1 MTDKVKRPRA
11 KRVLKDVTFQHE
23 GAHVALVSKEQG
35 GPANGYNYSLVMKSA
50 SPEFIEKVQSV
61 TLTMELPDFL
71 QKFFYLWDEDAEALA
86 YLMGYVE
93 PVENETQESADEF
106 QNWCAERIGSM
117 ATFKSLKDEAS
128 RTEVLAS
135 LNEDQYI
142 ALIKDQEMIEK
153 AMCGGRKKTVKA
165 EDANV
170 EHQTE
175 EVKPEVK
182 PEDTPKVETV
192 SKAQFDEIQKAFDS
206 IKTELEKANNTI
218 AEYVRK
224 EKEALKKAR
233 FEQVLAAVADA
244 DKANTLFKA
253 LDLIQ
258 DEKEF
263 QAIVKTL
270 GEMTALQNQ
279 SELFKEA
286 GVEAQGSEEIEEES
300 SVAKLLKAKYQPKS

>member
-1 MTDKVKRPRA
+1 MSTKRPAA
-11 KRVLKDVTFQHE
+11 KRKLKDIDFSNE
-23 GAHVALVSKEQG
+23 GAHVALVSKDQG
-35 GPANGYNYSLVMKSA
+35 GPASGHDYALVIKA
-50 SPEFIEKVQSV
+50 NTSPEFIEKVQSV

-71 QKFFYLWDEDAEALA
+71 QKFFYLWEEDAEALA

-93 PVENETQESADEF
+93 PVENQTQESADEF

-128 RTEVLAS
+128 RTEVLAN
-135 LNEDQYI
+135 LNEDQYV

-170 EHQTE
+170 DPQTE
-175 EVKPEVK
+175 EVK